1 MHTIQPILWKELISE
16 YRSKQTFLTTLFF
29 GVLVLVVGNFSL
41 SAAGEQFP
49 LFAPGVFW
57 ISFLFSGVLFLNHV
71 ISIEKEEDTL
81 AGLLMS
87 PVPAGDIFVGKL
99 LSAVLFLTCLELVL
113 IPFFHI
119 LFNFNFST
127 NSIWLFVVTILAA
140 FGYCSVG
147 VLFSTMSLRVKNRD
161 ILLSAILFPI
171 MIPLLV
177 MSVKASI
184 ILLNHFKMAQFYS
197 WLKFLVCFDVIYVVL
212 SYWLYSWILEEL

>member
-1 MHTIQPILWKELISE
+1 MHTVQPILWKELVTE
-16 YRSKQTFLTTLFF
+16 YRSKQAFVTTLFF
-29 GVLVLVVGNFSL
+29 GIVVLVVGNFAL
-41 SAAGEQFP
+41 SAAGEQYS

-57 ISFLFSGVLFLNHV
+57 ISFLFSGLLFLNHI

-81 AGLLMS
+81 AGLLLS
-87 PVPAGDIFVGKL
+87 PSPAGDIFLAKL
-99 LSAVLFLTCLELVL
+99 LSAVLFLTCLEFVL
-113 IPFFHI
+113 LPFFHI
-119 LFNFNFST
+119 LFNFTFST

-140 FGYCSVG
+140 IGYCSVG

-161 ILLSAILFPI
+161 MLVSAILFPI